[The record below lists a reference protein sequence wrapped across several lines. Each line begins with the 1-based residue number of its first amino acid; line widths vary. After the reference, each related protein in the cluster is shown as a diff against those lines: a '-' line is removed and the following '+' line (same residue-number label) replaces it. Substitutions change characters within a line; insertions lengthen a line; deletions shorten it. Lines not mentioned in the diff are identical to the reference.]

1 MADLLVHYA
10 VSRTA
15 SLGARGVVAA
25 ECLLLGAV
33 LPDILSK
40 PFLLIFKLGWATT
53 ASHAPLTW
61 LAAAYVIAHAF
72 RAPHRPAAFLGLLI
86 GGWLHIGV
94 DLLRE
99 TMGLGSIS
107 LLYPFSV
114 ESYQL
119 GGWYYFEG
127 SLQLAPWALGA
138 IVLVEGWMWRRRRR
152 AGEVSRNAA
161 SPPRTG
167 P

>member
-15 SLGARGVVAA
+15 SLGARGIVAA

-33 LPDILSK
+33 LPDVLAK
-40 PFLLIFKLGWATT
+40 PFNILFQLGWATT

-61 LAAAYVIAHAF
+61 LAAAYVAAHAF

-99 TMGLGSIS
+99 TMGMGSIA
-107 LLYPFSV
+107 LFYPFSV
-114 ESYQL
+114 ESYQV
-119 GGWYYFEG
+119 GGWYFSED
-127 SLQLAPWALGA
+127 SLQFAPWALVA
-138 IVLVEGWMWRRRRR
+138 IAAVEGWTWWRHRR
-152 AGEVSRNAA
+152 AAGLH
-161 SPPRTG
+161 G
-167 P
+167 